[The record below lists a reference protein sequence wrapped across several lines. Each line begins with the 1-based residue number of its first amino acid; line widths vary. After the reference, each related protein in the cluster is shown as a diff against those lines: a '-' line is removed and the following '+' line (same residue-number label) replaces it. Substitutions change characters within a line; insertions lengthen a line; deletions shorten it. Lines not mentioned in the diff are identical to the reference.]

1 MTEKDKIRYQKEI
14 EDYSPPSNDDDSG
27 KGKKKAKAKSKTA
40 KKVDKAAAEEA
51 DHEFAKKLAEEE
63 VEKAQQEEYE
73 REHGE
78 DREKHGG
85 ANERNSD
92 DEGHDMSHLIPIE
105 TRMKNEAFR
114 KEFFKD
120 NAVPQDLHVL
130 GHEMYKLKN
139 DVNEHVTKEAKD
151 RGVLYSMVEEEF
163 KNGSSELNQK
173 YTKTNNHCSAAL
185 GNHAIKT
192 AEVYIAKLCT
202 ILAIDNEHDVV
213 LQKKKNADLSLDS
226 VADQMTKLNK
236 EVSKLS
242 EEVCELNKE
251 VSELKT
257 REPDFDILNEF
268 DPNVVFEDTGK
279 K

>member
-1 MTEKDKIRYQKEI
+1 MK
-14 EDYSPPSNDDDSG
+14 DYSPPSDD
-27 KGKKKAKAKSKTA
+27 
-40 KKVDKAAAEEA
+40 VDKAAAEEA

-78 DREKHGG
+78 DREKHHGG

-120 NAVPQDLHVL
+120 NDVPQDLHDI

-173 YTKTNNHCSAAL
+173 YMKTNNHCSATL

-226 VADQMTKLNK
+226 VAAQMTKLSK
-236 EVSKLS
+236 EVR
-242 EEVCELNKE
+242 ELNKE

-257 REPDFDILNEF
+257 RE
-268 DPNVVFEDTGK
+268 
-279 K
+279 